1 MRAKAAGIRL
11 AAVQLLAL
19 HEARRGWEARMGEL
33 LLGARRTGGNHTVK
47 DPDPGNAFP
56 GGTST

>member
-1 MRAKAAGIRL
+1 
-11 AAVQLLAL
+11 
-19 HEARRGWEARMGEL
+19 MGEL